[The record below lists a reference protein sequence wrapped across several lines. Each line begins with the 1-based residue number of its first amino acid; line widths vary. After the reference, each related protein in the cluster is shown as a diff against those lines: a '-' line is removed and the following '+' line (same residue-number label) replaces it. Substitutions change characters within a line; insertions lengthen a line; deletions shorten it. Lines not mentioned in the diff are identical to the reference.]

1 MEKLNPI
8 EDENKVENEASPNE
22 ESVIKEN
29 TTIQLDVKEVQSKAS
44 VAIQGT
50 DAEKYPKEAGKLI
63 GKDKYIY

>member
-29 TTIQLDVKEVQSKAS
+29 TTIQSDVKEVQSKVS
-44 VAIQGT
+44 VI
-50 DAEKYPKEAGKLI
+50 I
-63 GKDKYIY
+63 